1 MCIKSYFANR
11 VAVAVELAQ
20 RELGEDAVLL
30 STRLTEGE
38 AREFGKYEVVF
49 GINAPV
55 DPPDMTSEMGDSPED
70 EFLKRELD
78 AIGDRAPEWSDDTL
92 TAAPWLRITS
102 PAPTRLALPRPTSPV
117 FFDPIGPPGVIAVVG
132 PGGAGKTSALMKL
145 AFILS
150 AVRGARIRCVQFDT
164 DRLAAIEPMRT
175 FCEILDVPLLMRN
188 GITPNDLRPSSAT
201 EYVLVDTPGFTP
213 DDGDASG
220 RLAEILGTLPGHRT
234 YLVVPA
240 WYSPTE
246 LPAMSG
252 RFAPFAADHL
262 IVTRADEVSSDANVS
277 ALATS
282 CQLPL
287 SLVSAS
293 RDASAGFINATH
305 LHQLSPMESAA

>member
-11 VAVAVELAQ
+11 VAVAVERAQ
-20 RELGEDAVLL
+20 RELGEDAILL

-49 GINAPV
+49 GTNAPV
-55 DPPDMTSEMGDSPED
+55 DPPDITSEMGDSPED

-78 AIGDRAPEWSDDTL
+78 AIGDRAPEWSEDTL
-92 TAAPWLRITS
+92 PAAPWPRMTS
-102 PAPTRLALPRPTSPV
+102 PAPTRLALPRPKSPV
-117 FFDPIGPPGVIAVVG
+117 VFDPIGPPGVIAVVG

-188 GITPNDLRPSSAT
+188 VITPNDLRPSTAT
-201 EYVLVDTPGFTP
+201 EYVLVDTPGFAP
-213 DDGDASG
+213 GDGNAPS

-234 YLVVPA
+234 HLVLPA
-240 WYSPTE
+240 WYSPAE
-246 LPAMSG
+246 LPAIIR

-262 IVTRADEVSSDANVS
+262 LVTRADEISNDATVS

-293 RDASAGFINATH
+293 RHASAGFINATH
-305 LHQLSPMESAA
+305 LLQLSARESAA